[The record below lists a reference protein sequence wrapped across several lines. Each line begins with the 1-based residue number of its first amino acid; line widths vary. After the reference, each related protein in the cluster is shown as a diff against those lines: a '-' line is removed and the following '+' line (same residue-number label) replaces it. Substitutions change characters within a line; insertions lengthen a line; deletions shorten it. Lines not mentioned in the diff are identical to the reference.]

1 VNLDWPSLGE
11 AFMPR
16 ISWNTPRNVLRA
28 TKLWN
33 RFSDT
38 SSGVGTEDCV
48 REFHIVHIPY
58 SGLMILYL
66 IQSNCLY
73 NNCIVYSPTC
83 FGFI

>member
-1 VNLDWPSLGE
+1 MD
-11 AFMPR
+11 R
-16 ISWNTPRNVLRA
+16 TSWNTSRTVVPA

-48 REFHIVHIPY
+48 RKFHIVHIPY
-58 SGLMILYL
+58 NGHVILCS
-66 IQSNCLY
+66 IQNNCSY
-73 NNCIVYSPTC
+73 NNVYTLNNFIVYSSTC